1 MQVITCIFSHE
12 PDSQLV
18 AGKTQNPSSR
28 NRTHQQLLEAARA
41 EFGERGI
48 EAATTRAIAKRA
60 GVNEVTLFRHFESKQ
75 KLLAAVIQDTSADFE
90 DLCSC
95 RSEFSGD
102 LLEDLS
108 YIAEVYTASFERCE
122 GMARQMIAAGQGRPN
137 LAKELIG
144 DVIDPFHASI
154 ARYLEEA
161 KEAGK
166 LREDTNCQ
174 AIAEI
179 LTGALMAGVL
189 RRGSRLTAIKRPTWI
204 RETVNL
210 LAKGMATGSS

>member
-1 MQVITCIFSHE
+1 MTRN
-12 PDSQLV
+12 PDS
-18 AGKTQNPSSR
+18 KT
-28 NRTHQQLLEAARA
+28 RTHRRLIDAARA

-75 KLLAAVIQDTSADFE
+75 KLLAAVVTDTSADFE
-90 DLCSC
+90 ALCAC
-95 RSEFSGD
+95 RGEFCGD
-102 LLEDLS
+102 LIEDLS
-108 YIAEVYTASFERCE
+108 YVAEVYTESFERCE
-122 GMARQMIAAGQGRPN
+122 GMARQMIAAGQQRPN

-144 DVIDPFHASI
+144 DVITPFHASI

-161 KEAGK
+161 KQAGQ
-166 LREDTNCQ
+166 LRADTHCQ

-189 RRGSRLTAIKRPTWI
+189 RRSSKLSDVERTTWI
-204 RETVNL
+204 RETVRAL
-210 LAKGMATGSS
+210 VGGIRA

>member
-1 MQVITCIFSHE
+1 M
-12 PDSQLV
+12 D
-18 AGKTQNPSSR
+18 
-28 NRTHQQLLEAARA
+28 AARE

-75 KLLAAVIQDTSADFE
+75 KLLAAVVHDTSADFE
-90 DLCSC
+90 ALCSC
-95 RSEFSGD
+95 RGEFSGD

-122 GMARQMIAAGQGRPN
+122 GMARQMIAAGQQRPT

-154 ARYLEEA
+154 ARYLEGA
-161 KEAGK
+161 KQAGA
-166 LREDTNCQ
+166 LRPDVHCQ

-189 RRGSRLTAIKRPTWI
+189 RRGSHLSSLDRATWI
-204 RETVNL
+204 RETVNSL
-210 LAKGMATGSS
+210 VKGIISGA